1 MKKYYTVGEISKM
14 FGISKDTV
22 RLYDKIGILS
32 PVKSDA
38 NHYRY
43 YTREDMIFFC
53 HVCTLKKLGLPLKLI
68 KKLLYES
75 DLSTNVIN
83 MSVQEDAINDKI
95 AELIRLKQ
103 MLSDYKNTLNEAAN
117 SINVIKICESP
128 AIIYKYIDIEN
139 GKSINNAFDS
149 FNRLTNRQVPSFTFI
164 MDKEFIFRSEK
175 EIPKTH
181 WLNYIRNAISI
192 KDEKGLR
199 EKSGFKEG
207 KFMVM
212 EPQPCVSAVVK
223 SGGIDQYQ
231 SFLEVEDYI
240 KEKGLEITSDYFIRA
255 LSLSR
260 CSEYSCDY
268 YEILI
273 PISY

>member
-22 RLYDKIGILS
+22 RLYDKLGILS

-68 KKLLYES
+68 KKLLYENN
-75 DLSTNVIN
+75 LNTNLNYI
-83 MSVQEDAINDKI
+83 SVQEQAINDKI
-95 AELIRLKQ
+95 TELIRLKQ
-103 MLSDYKNTLNEAAN
+103 MLSDYKGTLNEAAN
-117 SINVIKICESP
+117 SINKIKICESP
-128 AIIYKYIDIEN
+128 AIIYKYVDIEN
-139 GKSINNAFDS
+139 GRSIYSAFDS

-164 MDKEFIFRSEK
+164 VDKEFIFRSEK
-175 EIPKTH
+175 EIPKVH
-181 WLNYIRNAISI
+181 WLSYIRNAISI
-192 KDEKGLR
+192 KDYGGLR
-199 EKSGFKEG
+199 EKTGFKEG

-231 SFLEVEDYI
+231 SFLTVEDYI
-240 KEKGLEITSDYFIRA
+240 KEKGLQVTSDYFVRA

-260 CSEYSCDY
+260 CNEYSCDY

-273 PISY
+273 PIGY

>member
-22 RLYDKIGILS
+22 RLYDKLGILS

-68 KKLLYES
+68 KKLLYENN
-75 DLSTNVIN
+75 LNTNLNYI
-83 MSVQEDAINDKI
+83 SVQEQAINDKI
-95 AELIRLKQ
+95 TELIRLKQ
-103 MLSDYKNTLNEAAN
+103 MLSDYKGTLNEAAN
-117 SINVIKICESP
+117 SINKIKICESP
-128 AIIYKYIDIEN
+128 AIIYKYVDIEN
-139 GKSINNAFDS
+139 GRSIYSAFDS

-164 MDKEFIFRSEK
+164 VDKEFIFRSEK
-175 EIPKTH
+175 EIPKVH
-181 WLNYIRNAISI
+181 WLSYIRNAISI
-192 KDEKGLR
+192 KDDGGLR
-199 EKSGFKEG
+199 EKTGFKEG

-231 SFLEVEDYI
+231 SFLTVEDYI
-240 KEKGLEITSDYFIRA
+240 KEKGLQVTSDYFVRA

-260 CSEYSCDY
+260 CNEYSCDY

-273 PISY
+273 PIGY